1 MAVGVASCTCERCGA
16 RFEKRATRA
25 NRREADS
32 WVEWAEKNI
41 TVCDE
46 CLYTERKAKADDISR
61 RAASAGLPE
70 LTGSEKQI
78 TWAQQIRYEFADV
91 VTRFWQDVEDGKCG
105 DITSEQ
111 TQASIKRTKNVLN
124 YIFVS
129 KTSASWWIDNR
140 GMDVRTAIRRNFKDA
155 EKGEK
160 K

>member
-1 MAVGVASCTCERCGA
+1 MAKAIATCTCERCGKKFDKSA
-16 RFEKRATRA
+16 IKR
-25 NRREADS
+25 NCREASS
-32 WVEWAEKNI
+32 WVAWAEKNI

-46 CLYTERKAKADDISR
+46 CLYAERKTEADDISR

-78 TWAQQIRYEFADV
+78 TWAQQIRYDFAEA

-105 DITSEQ
+105 DTTNEQ
-111 TQASIKRTKNVLN
+111 TQSSIERTKKVLN

-155 EKGEK
+155 EKGEQK
-160 K
+160 